1 MAEKLTP
8 EKIEEIA
15 KNYEKITEGKLP
27 IIKGEKEEIKI
38 DPKLL
43 QEKKKILRMIPP
55 SDPRLLMQ
63 IAPFVDD
70 TLKEAGFKDRVELSK
85 TMYDTMV
92 KYGGIG
98 LSANQVGKPY
108 RLFVMGDNLQINK
121 GQKWVCINPEITGIS
136 KETIRYKEGCL
147 TFPFLFLDIERPQK
161 VKVKYQNEQLETVE
175 EEFDGI
181 VSRCY
186 QHELDHMH
194 GRVFTELV
202 SKLKLNMALKKRDK
216 EIKRVTRLY
225 EKKNT

>member
-1 MAEKLTP
+1 M
-8 EKIEEIA
+8 I
-15 KNYEKITEGKLP
+15 Y
-27 IIKGEKEEIKI
+27 
-38 DPKLL
+38 KLL
-43 QEKKKILRMIPP
+43 PP
-55 SDPRLLMQ
+55 NDERVLSG
-63 IAPFVDD
+63 IAPFDIE
-70 TLKEAGFKDRVELSK
+70 TFKKNEKDLSITDFCNNMFE
-85 TMYDTMV
+85 TM
-92 KYGGIG
+92 KNYGGIG

-121 GQKWVCINPEITGIS
+121 GRKWECINPEITDMS

>member
-1 MAEKLTP
+1 MIYTLLPPTAP
-8 EKIEEIA
+8 EV
-15 KNYEKITEGKLP
+15 L
-27 IIKGEKEEIKI
+27 
-38 DPKLL
+38 
-43 QEKKKILRMIPP
+43 
-55 SDPRLLMQ
+55 SS
-63 IAPFVDD
+63 IAPFDID
-70 TLKEAGFKDRVELSK
+70 TFKKQEKISVTEFCNNMFE
-85 TMYDTMV
+85 TM
-92 KYGGIG
+92 KNYGGIG

-108 RLFVMGDNLQINK
+108 RMFVMGDNVNINK
-121 GQKWVCINPEITGIS
+121 GQKWVCINPEITDMS

-161 VKVKYQNEQLETVE
+161 VKVKYLNEQLETVE

-194 GRVFTELV
+194 GRVFTEFV

-225 EKKNT
+225 EKKDT